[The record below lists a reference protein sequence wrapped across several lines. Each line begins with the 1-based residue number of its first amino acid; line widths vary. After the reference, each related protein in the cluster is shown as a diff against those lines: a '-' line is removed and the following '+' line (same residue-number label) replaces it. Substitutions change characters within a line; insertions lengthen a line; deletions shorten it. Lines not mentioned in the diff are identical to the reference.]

1 MRLSRFHGA
10 AAIALIASASPALA
24 QDEQPADQDSAF
36 ALGQITVTA
45 PRAQGIEISGE
56 TVNAKAIETFNRNS
70 LDEALNLL
78 PGVSAANSGGSR
90 NERLIYV
97 RGFDRFQV
105 PLSIDGIRVYL
116 PADNRIDYGRFLTP
130 DVAEVQVAKGYAWV
144 IDGPGGMG
152 GAINLVTRKPTKEIE
167 AEVRGTLNLDRG
179 ADYAG
184 YNVFA
189 LLGTRQD
196 KWYAQASFARNFT
209 DHWDLPGGFVPFPTS
224 EQKAGERDFSRTED
238 WRVNVKV
245 GFTPNATDEY
255 SLSYT
260 RQEGAK
266 NAPLY
271 TGNPATN
278 QVRYWTWPYW
288 NIDSLYFLSSTA
300 IGDNGTVKTR
310 FYYNTFDNL
319 LRGFDTKAQTTQTL
333 SAGRVTNSWYE
344 DNAWGGSIQFDV
356 KSERNQLS
364 LALHY
369 RRDTHV
375 EYAQSFPSGF
385 IEPPQRNEESTWS
398 IAAEDRFQISP
409 TLTLVAGLS
418 YDLRDTK
425 IAEEYGVPPGG
436 GANALFQYP
445 IKNANAWNAQSQ
457 LIWTPSDETSAHLSV
472 SSRARFPT
480 IFERYSSRF
489 GGATSNPDLDAERA
503 TNVELGASH
512 RFGQVQV
519 EGAAFYS
526 HVDNVILSYPF
537 IYMGNS
543 VTQSRNVGDG
553 DYYGFELAVNG
564 KLTPT
569 LSFGANYTYIHR
581 DLHNPS
587 IGFYQLIDVPSHKG
601 FAYLSWQPVPA
612 LTVVPSVEFSS
623 NLTTVTPASATGF
636 APVYSRV
643 GAHANAGLRVDY
655 EITRQVA
662 IGIGARNLFDAN
674 YQLTDGF
681 PEPGRSF
688 FATIRARY

>member
-1 MRLSRFHGA
+1 MRFSKFHGVA
-10 AAIALIASASPALA
+10 TLALLASASPALA
-24 QDEQPADQDSAF
+24 QDEAPADGDGTF

-45 PRAQGIEISGE
+45 PRAQGIDISGE

-78 PGVSAANSGGSR
+78 PGVHAANSGGSR

-130 DVAEVQVAKGYAWV
+130 DVAEVQVAKGYASV
-144 IDGPGGMG
+144 LDGPGGMG

-179 ADYAG
+179 VDYAG

-224 EQKAGERDFSRTED
+224 EQKAGERDFTRTED
-238 WRVNVKV
+238 WRINIKV

-278 QVRYWTWPYW
+278 QVRYWAWPYW

-319 LRGFDTKAQTTQTL
+319 LRGFDNRNQNSQTL

-356 KSERNQLS
+356 KSQRNLLS

-369 RRDTHV
+369 RRDSHV
-375 EYAQSFPSGF
+375 EYAQSFPAGF
-385 IEPPQRNEESTWS
+385 IEPPQRNAESTWS

-409 TLTLVAGLS
+409 TLTLVAGIS
-418 YDLRDTK
+418 YDLRDTQ
-425 IAEEYGVPPGG
+425 IAQEYGTPPSG
-436 GANALFQYP
+436 GANALFEYP
-445 IKNANAWNAQSQ
+445 IRNANAWNAQGQ
-457 LIWTPSDETSAHLSV
+457 LIWTPSDQTTAHLSV
-472 SSRARFPT
+472 SSRSRFPT

-489 GGATSNPDLDAERA
+489 GGATSNPDLEAERA
-503 TNVELGASH
+503 TNVEIGAAH
-512 RFGQVQV
+512 TIGAIKV

-537 IYMGNS
+537 VYLGNS

-564 KLTPT
+564 KLAPT

-581 DLHNPS
+581 DLNNPS
-587 IGFYQLIDVPSHKG
+587 IGFYQLVDVPAHKG

-623 NLTTVTPASATGF
+623 DLTTVTPASATGF

-643 GAHANAGLRVDY
+643 GAHANASLRIDY

-662 IGIGARNLFDAN
+662 IGVGARNLFDAN